1 MKTIKELNRKIWY
14 RIIKV
19 VYILFLLFLLF
30 LWTII
35 IYDSIKYNIK
45 INEIEYKTLSK
56 EKISEI
62 LKNAPESTTDKEI
75 IDWLIKRWY
84 TLEWYKYNNIWTI
97 DIYFTLWMPLSYEKE
112 KYNSYIIFIIWRY
125 YKLILFYIISYLI
138 FFQIINR
145 IFYYIIFWNFNPQNN

>member
-145 IFYYIIFWNFNPQNN
+145 IFYYIIFWNFNPKNN